1 MQEFATYKN
10 KYNGKIAKYLRY
22 EAVANYPKPISVHVV
37 LIDDKEDRWDS
48 DSFFKSWDL
57 VGWYA

>member
-1 MQEFATYKN
+1 MKEFATYKN

-22 EAVANYPKPISVHVV
+22 EEVANYPEPISVHVI
-37 LIDDKEDRWDS
+37 LINDKEDRWDS
-48 DSFFKSWDL
+48 DSFLKSWDL

>member
-22 EAVANYPKPISVHVV
+22 ETEPHYPKSFGVHFL
-37 LIDDKEDRWDS
+37 LIDGKECARDDA
-48 DSFFKSWDL
+48 SFFGHWDL
-57 VGWYA
+57 VGWHA